1 MKLLNLK
8 LTNFRKIS
16 NLPEPTITFNQ
27 DINVLVGANNAGKTS
42 ILNAIQRLF
51 KTEQITPRD
60 LNYLVK
66 DGNLI
71 IEGDILLTKEQ
82 WKSYLTLGLGISTHI
97 PADSI
102 DINYLVNQLVAKPL
116 TLKYL
121 GGYIDR
127 KQSTLTGSASID
139 LDLFEVLKQPDI
151 TNNNISFLLSQTQ
164 NQIKGSNFY
173 NVYKSPLYLDS
184 KGRILEN
191 EKFIPLNQIE
201 EKTSDDYVN
210 IRGLLY
216 ALKKRE
222 PQKFEGFKIL
232 LLEIFAELSDIDV
245 INNEELGQFELIL
258 HEKLRK
264 NGTTENVTYD
274 INNVGQ
280 GMQTLVLMLSTILLL
295 KPSIV
300 LMDEPEVHMHPSLI
314 KEFVKYIR
322 LLSVD
327 TQFIITTHSLVL
339 IQEVGLDKVFS
350 LKNEIDQKG
359 IIVSKVD
366 DKNKLL
372 ETVHQLGYDIDTLTY
387 TLKPSV
393 FVFTEGPS
401 DKDFI
406 LAFAEKAGLQAQI
419 NSFST
424 AFISMGGKGNR
435 HKLTN
440 LIDILN
446 KEDFIDSPLI
456 MILDKDE
463 TANDT
468 IEDIRNNFFS
478 NNPKRLHYLNKRQI
492 ENYLIDEITIKNL
505 VEKLLNNKRVKDTT
519 LINQWQSFNFNDK
532 LIELV
537 ELQKDKIQENFISE
551 LFINDSLVNAK
562 RITEILKSLK
572 NKPLNQSIPEF
583 TGELFKTIGI
593 QTSQLSQKTN
603 SVVTEFENNWAT
615 NKIEM
620 CDGRELLKTIRQ
632 WIQKEYKVSF
642 SDSELIEAMDKIP
655 DEINSLLIQLTKPN
669 ELKTEGG
676 IS

>member
-16 NLPEPTITFNQ
+16 ALPEPTITFNQ

-51 KTEQITPRD
+51 KTESITPRD
-60 LNYLVK
+60 LNYLIK
-66 DGNLI
+66 DGGLG

-82 WKSYLTLGLGISTHI
+82 WESYLIVGHSGLTNPFLVSPSDLDFLIIKLIDLPVSLKRNTFFIRRNILQGEIEAKI
-97 PADSI
+97 DDS
-102 DINYLVNQLVAKPL
+102 LVYSDEIL
-116 TLKYL
+116 TLESSNIENLL
-121 GGYIDR
+121 G
-127 KQSTLTGSASID
+127 ST
-139 LDLFEVLKQPDI
+139 K
-151 TNNNISFLLSQTQ
+151 
-164 NQIKGSNFY
+164 NQIINSDFY
-173 NVYKSPLYLDS
+173 NVYKTPLYLDS
-184 KGRILEN
+184 KGKILDN

-222 PQKFEGFKIL
+222 PQKFEDFKKR
-232 LLEIFAELSDIDV
+232 LLEIFTELNDIDV
-245 INNEELGQFELIL
+245 FHDETLGQFELIL

-264 NGTTENVTYD
+264 NGTTENVSYD

-314 KEFVKYIR
+314 KEFVKYIQ

-359 IIVSKVD
+359 IIVSKVE

-372 ETVHQLGYDIDTLTY
+372 ETVQQLGYEIDTLTY
-387 TLKPSV
+387 TQKPSV
-393 FVFTEGPS
+393 YVFTEGPS

-424 AFISMGGKGNR
+424 AFIAMGGKGNR
-435 HKLTN
+435 YKLTN
-440 LIDILN
+440 LIDKLN
-446 KEDFIDSPLI
+446 EEEFIDAPLL
-456 MILDKDE
+456 MVLDKDE
-463 TANDT
+463 TTNDT
-468 IEDIRNNFFS
+468 IDDIRSKFFS
-478 NNPKRLHYLNKRQI
+478 KNPKRLHYLSKRQI
-492 ENYLIDEITIKNL
+492 ENYLINERAIKNI
-505 VEKLLNNKRVKDTT
+505 VAKKIKDTD
-519 LINQWQSFNFNDK
+519 LLSQWQTEDFNNRMLSF
-532 LIELV
+532 V

-572 NKPLNQSIPEF
+572 EKPLNQSIPEF

-603 SVVTEFENNWAT
+603 SIVTEFENSWAI

-632 WIQKEYKVSF
+632 WIQQDYKVSF
-642 SDSELIEAMDKIP
+642 SNNELIETMDKIP
-655 DEINSLLIQLTKPN
+655 DEIHSLLIQLTKPE
-669 ELKTEGG
+669 ELK
-676 IS
+676 IQMRIA

>member
-1 MKLLNLK
+1 MKLLNLR
-8 LTNFRKIS
+8 LSNFRKIS
-16 NLPEPTITFNQ
+16 ALPEPTITFNQ

-51 KTEQITPRD
+51 KTERISERD
-60 LNYLVK
+60 LNYLIK
-66 DGNLI
+66 DGNLT
-71 IEGDILLTKEQ
+71 IEGDVLFTKEQ
-82 WKSYLTLGLGISTHI
+82 WNSFLTLGLGVMPHVLPNT
-97 PADSI
+97 I
-102 DINYLVNQLVAKPL
+102 DINHLLNKLEEKSIK
-116 TLKYL
+116 LKFI
-121 GGYIDR
+121 GGYINR

-139 LDLFEVLKQPDI
+139 LDLFKELNQ
-151 TNNNISFLLSQTQ
+151 NSNIDLLLLQTQ
-164 NQIKGSNFY
+164 NQIQNSNFY

-184 KGRILEN
+184 KGKILDREQ
-191 EKFIPLNQIE
+191 FIPLSQIDNKVGE
-201 EKTSDDYVN
+201 NVN

-222 PQKFEGFKIL
+222 PQKFKDFKKR
-232 LLEIFAELSDIDV
+232 LLEIFTELNDVDV

-264 NGTTENVTYD
+264 NGTTENVSYD

-314 KEFVKYIR
+314 KEFVKYIQ

-359 IIVSKVD
+359 IIVSKVE

-372 ETVHQLGYDIDTLTY
+372 ETVQQLGYEIDTLTY
-387 TLKPSV
+387 TQKPSV
-393 FVFTEGPS
+393 YVFTEGPS

-424 AFISMGGKGNR
+424 AFIAMGGKGNR
-435 HKLTN
+435 YKLTN
-440 LIDILN
+440 LIDKLN
-446 KEDFIDSPLI
+446 EEEFIDAPLL
-456 MILDKDE
+456 MVLDKDE
-463 TANDT
+463 TTNDT
-468 IEDIRNNFFS
+468 IDDIRSKFFS
-478 NNPKRLHYLNKRQI
+478 KNPKRLHYLSKRQI
-492 ENYLIDEITIKNL
+492 ENYLIDERAIKNI
-505 VEKLLNNKRVKDTT
+505 VAKKIKDTD
-519 LINQWQSFNFNDK
+519 LLSQWQTENFNNRM
-532 LIELV
+532 LSFV

-572 NKPLNQSIPEF
+572 EKPLNQSIPEF
-583 TGELFKTIGI
+583 TGELFKIIGI
-593 QTSQLSQKTN
+593 QTSQLSQRTN
-603 SVVTEFENNWAT
+603 SIVTEFENSWAI

-620 CDGRELLKTIRQ
+620 CDGRELLKTIRR
-632 WIQKEYKVSF
+632 WIQQDYKVSF
-642 SDSELIEAMDKIP
+642 SNNELIETMDKIP
-655 DEINSLLIQLTKPN
+655 DEIHSLLIQLTKPE
-669 ELKTEGG
+669 ELK
-676 IS
+676 IQMRIA

>member
-16 NLPEPTITFNQ
+16 NLPETTITFNQ

-51 KTEQITPRD
+51 KTESITPRD
-60 LNYLVK
+60 LNYLIK
-66 DGNLI
+66 DGGLG

-82 WKSYLTLGLGISTHI
+82 WESYLIVGHSGLTNPFLVSPSDLDFLIIKLIDLPVSLKRNTFFIRRNILQGEIEAKI
-97 PADSI
+97 DDS
-102 DINYLVNQLVAKPL
+102 LVYSDEIL
-116 TLKYL
+116 TLESSNIENLL
-121 GGYIDR
+121 G
-127 KQSTLTGSASID
+127 ST
-139 LDLFEVLKQPDI
+139 K
-151 TNNNISFLLSQTQ
+151 
-164 NQIKGSNFY
+164 NQIINSDFY
-173 NVYKSPLYLDS
+173 NVYKTPLYLDS
-184 KGRILEN
+184 KGKILDN

-222 PQKFEGFKIL
+222 PQKFEDFKKR
-232 LLEIFAELSDIDV
+232 LLEIFTELNDIDV
-245 INNEELGQFELIL
+245 FHDETLGQFELIL

-264 NGTTENVTYD
+264 NGTTENVSYD

-314 KEFVKYIR
+314 KEFVKYIQ

-372 ETVHQLGYDIDTLTY
+372 ETVQQLGYEIDTLTY
-387 TLKPSV
+387 TQKPSV
-393 FVFTEGPS
+393 YVFTEGPS

-424 AFISMGGKGNR
+424 AFIAMGGKGNR
-435 HKLTN
+435 YKLTN
-440 LIDILN
+440 LIDKLN
-446 KEDFIDSPLI
+446 EEEFIDAPLL
-456 MILDKDE
+456 MVLDKDE
-463 TANDT
+463 TTNDT
-468 IEDIRNNFFS
+468 IDDIRSKFFS
-478 NNPKRLHYLNKRQI
+478 KNPKRLHYLSKRQI
-492 ENYLIDEITIKNL
+492 ENYLIDERAIKNI
-505 VEKLLNNKRVKDTT
+505 VAKKIKDTD
-519 LINQWQSFNFNDK
+519 LLSQWQTEDFNNRMLSF
-532 LIELV
+532 V

-572 NKPLNQSIPEF
+572 EKPLNQSIPEF

-603 SVVTEFENNWAT
+603 SIVTEFENSWAI

-632 WIQKEYKVSF
+632 WVQQDYKVSF
-642 SDSELIEAMDKIP
+642 SNNELIETMDKIP
-655 DEINSLLIQLTKPN
+655 DEIYSLLIQLTKPE
-669 ELKTEGG
+669 ELKIQMRIT
-676 IS
+676 

>member
-16 NLPEPTITFNQ
+16 NLPESTITFNQ

-51 KTEQITPRD
+51 KTEEITSRD
-60 LNYLVK
+60 LNYLIK
-66 DGNLI
+66 DGNLV
-71 IEGDILLTKEQ
+71 IEGDVLFTKEQ
-82 WKSYLTLGLGISTHI
+82 WKSYLTLGVGNKDTWLTDDVDLDILAKMFSPKPIS
-97 PADSI
+97 
-102 DINYLVNQLVAKPL
+102 
-116 TLKYL
+116 LKQQK
-121 GGYIDR
+121 GYIEKKETSFYISAKIDKDLLER
-127 KQSTLTGSASID
+127 FTPSKIEYSVLT
-139 LDLFEVLKQPDI
+139 
-151 TNNNISFLLSQTQ
+151 NTQ
-164 NQIKGSNFY
+164 NQIASSNFY
-173 NVYKSPLYLDS
+173 NVYKSPLYIDS
-184 KGRILEN
+184 KGKILDQEQ
-191 EKFIPLNQIE
+191 FVPLNQID
-201 EKTSDDYVN
+201 EKTYNNSVN

-216 ALKKRE
+216 ALKVKDSE
-222 PQKFEGFKIL
+222 SFKIFKKR
-232 LLEIFAELSDIDV
+232 LLEIFTELDDIDV
-245 INNEELGQFELIL
+245 VNNEFLGQFELIL

-314 KEFVKYIR
+314 KEFVKYIQ

-350 LKNEIDQKG
+350 LKNEIEQKG

-366 DKNKLL
+366 DKIKLL
-372 ETVHQLGYDIDTLTY
+372 ETVEQLGYDVDTLTY
-387 TLKPSV
+387 TLKP

-424 AFISMGGKGNR
+424 AFVAMGGKGNR

-446 KEDFIDSPLI
+446 REDFIDSPLI

-468 IEDIRNNFFS
+468 IEDIRSNFFS
-478 NNPKRLHYLNKRQI
+478 NNPKRLHYLSKRQI
-492 ENYLIDEITIKNL
+492 ENYLIDEIAIKNL
-505 VEKLLNNKRVKDTT
+505 IEKILVGKRVKDIT
-519 LINQWQSFNFNDK
+519 LINQWQSLNFNDK
-532 LIELV
+532 LLELV
-537 ELQKDKIQENFISE
+537 EVQKDKIQENFISE

-572 NKPLNQSIPEF
+572 EKPLNQSIPEF

-603 SVVTEFENNWAT
+603 SVVTEFENNWAS

-620 CDGRELLKTIRQ
+620 CDGRELLKSISQ
-632 WIQKEYKVSF
+632 WIQSEYKVSF
-642 SDSELIEAMDKIP
+642 SNPELIEAMDKIP
-655 DEINSLLIQLTKPN
+655 DEIHSLLIQLTKPD
-669 ELKTEGG
+669 ELKIERGV
-676 IS
+676 S

>member
-16 NLPEPTITFNQ
+16 ALPEPTITFNP

-51 KTEQITPRD
+51 NTEEITPRD
-60 LNYLVK
+60 LNYLIK
-66 DGNLI
+66 DGSLI
-71 IEGDILLTKEQ
+71 IEGDILLNKEQ
-82 WKSYLTLGLGISTHI
+82 WESYLIVGNSGLT
-97 PADSI
+97 A
-102 DINYLVNQLVAKPL
+102 PL
-116 TLKYL
+116 LL
-121 GGYIDR
+121 NP
-127 KQSTLTGSASID
+127 SD
-139 LDLFEVLKQPDI
+139 LDLLANKLVHLPLNLKRNKFFIRRNILQGEIGATIDDSLVYPDKKI
-151 TNNNISFLLSQTQ
+151 ILESHKIEWLLNSTKSQII
-164 NQIKGSNFY
+164 NSDFY
-173 NVYKSPLYLDS
+173 NVYKTPLYLDS
-184 KGRILEN
+184 KGKILEN

-216 ALKKRE
+216 ALKVKDLESFKDFKKR
-222 PQKFEGFKIL
+222 
-232 LLEIFAELSDIDV
+232 LLEIFTELNDIDV
-245 INNEELGQFELIL
+245 INNEFSGQFELIL

-314 KEFVKYIR
+314 KEFVKYIQ

-350 LKNEIDQKG
+350 LKNELDQKG
-359 IIVSKVD
+359 IIVSKVE

-372 ETVHQLGYDIDTLTY
+372 ETVQQLGYEIDTLTY

-393 FVFTEGPS
+393 FIFTEGPS

-419 NSFST
+419 NSFSM
-424 AFISMGGKGNR
+424 AFVAMGGKGNR
-435 HKLTN
+435 YKLAN

-468 IEDIRNNFFS
+468 IENIRSKFFS
-478 NNPKRLHYLNKRQI
+478 KNPKRLHYLSKRQI
-492 ENYLIDEITIKNL
+492 ENYLIDEKAIKN
-505 VEKLLNNKRVKDTT
+505 VVAKKIKDETLLNQWKREY
-519 LINQWQSFNFNDK
+519 FNDK
-532 LIELV
+532 IINFV
-537 ELQKDKIQENFISE
+537 EFQKDKIQENFIRE
-551 LFINDSLVNAK
+551 LFINDSLINAK

-572 NKPLNQSIPEF
+572 EKPLNQSIDR
-583 TGELFKTIGI
+583 K
-593 QTSQLSQKTN
+593 
-603 SVVTEFENNWAT
+603 SVV
-615 NKIEM
+615 
-620 CDGRELLKTIRQ
+620 
-632 WIQKEYKVSF
+632 
-642 SDSELIEAMDKIP
+642 
-655 DEINSLLIQLTKPN
+655 
-669 ELKTEGG
+669 
-676 IS
+676 